1 MSLRSGQRARTE
13 GPQGPRGEEVTRVVQ
28 DPKASVAGRWFPM
41 GTWREGHGGRDMVPH
56 GDMEGAQATAQEGQ
70 AGQNGPDS
78 MLLALKSQSRA
89 SARDRHHLT

>member
-1 MSLRSGQRARTE
+1 MPALRGHKAREGRKSLGWCRTQRPVWLE
-13 GPQGPRGEEVTRVVQ
+13 DGSP
-28 DPKASVAGRWFPM
+28 W
-41 GTWREGHGGRDMVPH
+41 GHGGRDMVPH

-89 SARDRHHLT
+89 SARDRRHLT